1 MSIFLTDRKQR
12 FGVRLF
18 YYTLADNIRSMR
30 LLFFFITAL
39 ITVSLC
45 YILDTRAVMKLPL
58 GKFLSPQEGIWQ
70 NAEAIDHDFSG
81 DFYFENLHGKTEV
94 FFDERLVPHV
104 FADNE
109 NDAYFVQGFLHA
121 KFRLWQMELQAYAA
135 AGRASELIG
144 DRAVNHDR
152 EFRRLGMVYAAEN
165 TLHAVEKDPETKAV
179 CDAYTAGVNEYI
191 HSLTASSL
199 PLEYKLLG
207 LVPEDWSNL
216 KSALFLKYMSYDLS
230 GHERDFE
237 MTAAKSFFNKTDFDL
252 LFPAFQ
258 DSTDPIIP
266 KDSAYIA
273 AKIHPIAPLDV
284 DSVYFN
290 FIKDTNSIPIEINK
304 PNPENGSNNWA
315 VSGAKTKTG
324 APILCND
331 PHLGLNLPSL
341 WYEIQISVPD
351 YNAYGVSFPGAP
363 GVIIGYND
371 SCAFGFTNGGRDVR
385 DYYEIK
391 FKDETKSEYWF
402 DSAWVKTN
410 KRIEC
415 IKVAGKADV
424 YDTVAYTKL
433 GPVMYDVSFS
443 GRSKSDKAYAVRW
456 TAHDTSNEFK
466 FFYLLDRAKNYN
478 DYLNAVSYLKNP
490 GQNCVFACKNG
501 DIAMRTAGR
510 FPAKW
515 TGQGDF
521 IMPGEDSSYLWQ
533 GMIPEDEM
541 PYQYNPTR
549 GFVSS
554 ANQRPVDTSYAY
566 YLGREYPSSRG
577 FYINKKLTALQQITV
592 NDMMALQTD
601 NYDIFADQII
611 PILLKN
617 IQFQQLN
624 SQEIKFYSILKNWN
638 YKDDAKEIGATIFS
652 LLWKNFYDTIYNDE
666 YKNAPS
672 FASMPYE
679 STLMESIIKDSAY
692 KFIDNVKT
700 PWRENLP
707 EITMAAFKMAA
718 MELGQLENEKKLE
731 WWKFK
736 DTHIDYL
743 LKLPSLS
750 RQHLQIGGGS
760 HVINATTENHGPS
773 WRMIVGL
780 SEKTDAYGIYPG
792 GQSGNPGSRYYDD
805 GIDNWAAG
813 NYYQL
818 WLMKRDEQ
826 KDRRIKWTMRFNFY
840 D

>member
-1 MSIFLTDRKQR
+1 
-12 FGVRLF
+12 
-18 YYTLADNIRSMR
+18 MR
-30 LLFFFITAL
+30 ILFFFITAL
-39 ITVSLC
+39 VTASLC
-45 YILDTRAVMKLPL
+45 YILDARALMKLPL
-58 GKFLSPQEGIWQ
+58 GKLLSPQEGIWQ

-81 DFYFENLHGKTEV
+81 DFYFKNLHGKTEV

-144 DRAVNHDR
+144 DRAINHDR

-165 TLHAVEKDPETKAV
+165 TLFAVEKDPQTKAV
-179 CDAYTAGVNEYI
+179 CDSYTAGVNEYI

-207 LVPEDWSNL
+207 LVPEDWTNL

-230 GHERDFE
+230 AHERDFE

-266 KDSAYIA
+266 KDSAYLA
-273 AKIHPIAPLDV
+273 AKIHPVAPKDA

-290 FIKDTNSIPIEINK
+290 FIKDTSTIPAEINK
-304 PNPENGSNNWA
+304 PNPANGSNNWA

-341 WYEIQISVPD
+341 WYEIQISVPG

-363 GVIIGYND
+363 GVIIGFND

-415 IKVAGKADV
+415 IKVAGNPDV
-424 YDTVAYTKL
+424 YDTVAYTKF
-433 GPVMYDVSFS
+433 GPVMYDASFS
-443 GRSKSDKAYAVRW
+443 GRSKSEKAYAVRW

-478 DYLNAVSYLKNP
+478 DYLTAVTYLKNP

-515 TGQGDF
+515 KGQGDF
-521 IMPGEDSSYLWQ
+521 VMPGEDSSYLWQ

-541 PYQYNPTR
+541 PYQYNPAR
-549 GFVSS
+549 GSVSS
-554 ANQRPVDTSYAY
+554 ANQRPVDTSYEY

-577 FYINKKLTALQQITV
+577 LYINKKLNSMQQITV
-592 NDMMALQTD
+592 RDMMAMQTD
-601 NYDIFADQII
+601 NYNIFAANTI
-611 PILLKN
+611 PSLIKN
-617 IQFQQLN
+617 IQFQKLN
-624 SQEIKFYSILKNWN
+624 SQEKKFYQILKEWN
-638 YKDDAKEIGATIFS
+638 CKNDVNEKGATVFDIYWQS
-652 LLWKNFYDTIYNDE
+652 FYDTTYNDE
-666 YKNAPS
+666 YTKAPTNAARP
-672 FASMPYE
+672 FE
-679 STLMESIIKDSAY
+679 STLMEHLLKDSAY
-692 KFIDNVKT
+692 KFYNNINT
-700 PWRENLP
+700 PWKETLP
-707 EITMAAFKMAA
+707 EIATAAFKKSVLM
-718 MELGQLENEKKLE
+718 LGQLETEKKLE
-731 WWKFK
+731 WWKYK

-743 LKLPSLS
+743 LKLPSMS
-750 RQHLQIGGGS
+750 RSHLPIGGGTN
-760 HVINATTENHGPS
+760 VINATTETHGPS

-780 SEKTDAYGIYPG
+780 TAVTDAYGIYPG
-792 GQSGNPGSRYYDD
+792 GQSGNPGSKFYDD
-805 GIDNWAAG
+805 GVDNWVAG

-818 WLMKRDEQ
+818 WMMKRDEQ
-826 KDRRIKWTMRFNFY
+826 KDRRIKWTMRFIYY